1 MKIVTSTDAPPAP
14 AHQPAAQSGSLWLGV
29 ATVFLLLALAWSV
42 LFTVAR
48 STKVESVPLAPRGGR
63 P

>member
-1 MKIVTSTDAPPAP
+1 MKTVTSTEAPPAP
-14 AHQPAAQSGSLWLGV
+14 AHSPRGQSGSLWLGV
-29 ATVFLLLALAWSV
+29 ATVFLLLILAWSV

>member
-1 MKIVTSTDAPPAP
+1 MKTVTSTDAPPAP
-14 AHQPAAQSGSLWLGV
+14 AHPPAAQSGSLWLGV
-29 ATVFLLLALAWSV
+29 ATVFLLLALAWTV